1 MLPGSRVLEDD
12 AAGLSHAHEVLL
24 AEFEEHLRHQSLRQ
38 GKRSRYQAFVPHNSA
53 DEAQLEQLRHDLE
66 SALDYE
72 AGLFVGF
79 EPRFFEW
86 DFGTQDQPVEYAGA
100 WICGTIDRVDVDAHQ
115 QAVVIDYKHK
125 GPNGFAKEYG
135 VTPVHAA
142 ADAPQGEADEQRAA
156 PYGLPRRVQSLI
168 YGQVVRRMHPE
179 LKVRAAVYLGTLF
192 L

>member
-1 MLPGSRVLEDD
+1 M
-12 AAGLSHAHEVLL
+12 
-24 AEFEEHLRHQSLRQ
+24 
-38 GKRSRYQAFVPHNSA
+38 
-53 DEAQLEQLRHDLE
+53 
-66 SALDYE
+66 
-72 AGLFVGF
+72 
-79 EPRFFEW
+79 
-86 DFGTQDQPVEYAGA
+86 EYAGA

-179 LKVRAAVYLGTLF
+179 LKVRAAVYLGTRGSHAVGGAILGNSIDRVLGSHAPARDSSLSAYVVSDSDPYGIEGEHGMEAYLDATEAAIAEKVAQLLAGNVEANPLDAAACSF
-192 L
+192 CPVMNCERRLS

>member
-1 MLPGSRVLEDD
+1 MNSSGTTSSP
-12 AAGLSHAHEVLL
+12 
-24 AEFEEHLRHQSLRQ
+24 
-38 GKRSRYQAFVPHNSA
+38 RSTTS
-53 DEAQLEQLRHDLE
+53 
-66 SALDYE
+66 S
-72 AGLFVGF
+72 GLFVGF

-179 LKVRAAVYLGTLF
+179 LKVRAAVPPGNPWEPRRGRSHLGQLD
-192 L
+192 